1 MTPQREVKDSLIFK
15 DNDPKNKDDQAKVK
29 NNTKKENIEPKKESE
44 KKDDHSFYDKKD
56 HSEQKN
62 WFRRHLKLLIIIL
75 IIFIILLALGLG
87 LGLGLSNKEEK
98 SGIKFGDE
106 YYTLEQIEEFII
118 DNQNDPAQYETNYLK
133 DNAVV
138 WGYKVLIDKGLG
150 SKKDLDNAENKAD
163 NQISDEKDT
172 YRDQYGND
180 WKKEWNKNLLSLG
193 FDTEDQ
199 YRNNLISESL
209 LSSIST
215 ILTEDTYIYF
225 DDSTDP
231 LTKKYRSTLE
241 TPSSRY
247 YGFNG
252 DFNQQTIFYDDPI
265 LNKTVINH
273 QFLFDL
279 YQKIYK
285 PINYEDILIPFTFE
299 NPDRD
304 GLTSKTESFALTTD
318 NIDDVWVFLAD
329 LAVISYQNIYN
340 TSIDDWEFLDFNNT
354 DYSSAPTFTDSGVT
368 SLSDSVSANSTVS
381 LVLMEVYDNLISE
394 NYQSNSDFDN
404 NEYNSSLMFSRYY
417 AFFEEVGLEYRDVFK
432 DIFAPSAET
441 FPITNLNKYQYFIP
455 GYGATTEIDSNDNV
469 IWTYDSLPTTDQ
481 ERYDYI
487 NQTFDGEYTDVYI
500 NNLTGQTGGNQ
511 VVAQV
516 NKGFY
521 AQVFDYSNL
530 IDNTDRQIFYH
541 LQIPTINHYNY
552 DQTTGFTFSNV
563 KSNITNDKI
572 DNNTN
577 IEEDYYLTQSIDGM
591 HLVHDNVF
599 NDQEESGIS
608 DAQVMLSYQLDQK
621 LLQNNPDSISQL
633 YQYQYDIIE
642 SYQSWLTTNAKD
654 IIFNQYLNY
663 LDQTYNPDGNEFTD
677 QEKSALENGE
687 DLDWELKADPNE
699 ILGQFYNQ
707 VFWNDISKTTTQ
719 VARSNDFF
727 DKYGDIY
734 LGDFDVANWNANL
747 HNLLSYFS
755 FEGNDFELKTID
767 QIYQSGNLSN

>member
-15 DNDPKNKDDQAKVK
+15 DDDPKNKDDQAKVK
-29 NNTKKENIEPKKESE
+29 SNTKKESTEPKKEND
-44 KKDDHSFYDKKD
+44 KKDDHSFYDKKN

-62 WFRRHLKLLIIIL
+62 WFKRHLKMIIIIL
-75 IIFIILLALGLG
+75 IILIILLGLGLG
-87 LGLGLSNKEEK
+87 LGLGLSNKGKPGGIWIRDEFYTTEE
-98 SGIKFGDE
+98 
-106 YYTLEQIEEFII
+106 IEEYII
-118 DNQNDPAQYETNYLK
+118 ENQNDPAQYETNYLK
-133 DNAVV
+133 DNSVI
-138 WGYKVLIDKGLG
+138 WGYQTLIDNGLG

-193 FDTEDQ
+193 FDTEEQ

-225 DDSTDP
+225 NDSTDP

-247 YGFNG
+247 YALNG
-252 DFNQQTIFYDDPI
+252 DFNQPTIFYDDPV
-265 LNKTVINH
+265 LDQTVINH
-273 QFLFDL
+273 QFLFDF

-285 PINYEDILIPFTFE
+285 PIDYEDILIPLTFE
-299 NPDRD
+299 KPERE
-304 GLTSKTESFALTTD
+304 GLTSGTESFALTTD

-329 LAVISYQNIYN
+329 LAVISYQNIYE
-340 TSIDDWEFLDFNNT
+340 TTIDDWEFLDFNNT
-354 DYSSAPTFTDSGVT
+354 DYSTAPTFTDSGVT
-368 SLSDSVSANSTVS
+368 TLSDSVSANSTVS
-381 LVLMEVYDNLISE
+381 LILMETYGNLISQ
-394 NYQSNSDFDN
+394 NYSNPDFDLDI
-404 NEYNSSLMFSRYY
+404 YNSSKMFSRYY
-417 AFFEEVGLEYRDVFK
+417 SFFEEVGIEYRDVFK
-432 DIFAPSAET
+432 DIFGPSAET

-455 GYGATTEIDSNDNV
+455 GYGATSEIDDNDNV
-469 IWTYDSLPTTDQ
+469 IWTNEPLPETNQ
-481 ERYDYI
+481 ERYDFI
-487 NQTFDGEYTDVYI
+487 NQTFDGEYTDIYI

-521 AQVFDYSNL
+521 AQVFDSSNL
-530 IDNTDRQIFYH
+530 IDNDDRQIFYY
-541 LQIPTINHYNY
+541 LQIPTINHYSY
-552 DQTTGFTFSNV
+552 DSTTGFTFSNV
-563 KSNITNDKI
+563 KANISADNI
-572 DNNTN
+572 DNSTN

-599 NDQEESGIS
+599 NDQNQSAIS
-608 DAQVMLSYQLDQK
+608 DAQVMLAYQLDQK

-642 SYQSWLTTNAKD
+642 SYQSWLTSNAKD

-663 LDQTYNPDGNEFTD
+663 LNQTYNTDGGQFTD
-677 QEKSALENGE
+677 QEKSALEKGE
-687 DLDWELKADPNE
+687 DLDWDLKADPND

-707 VFWNDISKTTTQ
+707 VLWNDISKTTSQ
-719 VARSNDFF
+719 VSRSNDFF
-727 DKYGDIY
+727 EKYGDIY
-734 LGDFDVANWNANL
+734 LSDFDVASWNASL

-767 QIYQSGNLSN
+767 QLYQSGNLSN